1 MAKTVNRSVAVSNKK
16 QKIQE
21 NEKKRKKLIKQ
32 IAYHAPKLIK
42 KASEKINKITKYRIN
57 HYVIQDSEIHNIK
70 KVQSKI
76 IRDTIEHIYQTPFK
90 VLGKSGEKLF
100 KKTRKYITKHF
111 RGQ

>member
-1 MAKTVNRSVAVSNKK
+1 MAKIVNRSVAVSNKK

-21 NEKKRKKLIKQ
+21 NEKKKRKKLIKQ

-57 HYVIQDSEIHNIK
+57 HYVIQDSEVHNTK
-70 KVQSKI
+70 RVQSKI

-90 VLGKSGEKLF
+90 VLGKFGEKLF

-111 RGQ
+111 R